1 MPFSPDLR
9 GKLMQAVFAKGTYSG
24 PPKFY
29 VALFNGDPT
38 NTGKE
43 VSGGNYERLEVAL
56 AVNGTS
62 ATNSAKV
69 LWEPATTDWGNVNYA
84 AIYDDVAAGNMIA
97 TAVLAQPFT
106 ITTDT
111 SARIA
116 PGALTIDMPA
126 S

>member
-24 PPKFY
+24 PAKFY

-43 VSGGNYERLEVAL
+43 ISGGAYTRLEVAL
-56 AVNGTS
+56 TVNGTN
-62 ATNSAKV
+62 AVNAAKL

-84 AIYDDVAAGNMIA
+84 AIFDDPTAGDMIA
-97 TAVLAQPFT
+97 TAILTQPFT